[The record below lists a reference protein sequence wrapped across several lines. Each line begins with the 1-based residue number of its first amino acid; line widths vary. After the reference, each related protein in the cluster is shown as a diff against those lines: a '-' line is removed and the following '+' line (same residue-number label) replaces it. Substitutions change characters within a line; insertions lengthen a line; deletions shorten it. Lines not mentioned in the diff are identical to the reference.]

1 MTELCIVVDRLLA
14 IVTQIWLAWESVA
27 PVSPQLYLYSTAD
40 ALIPPEEVQKF
51 QKLQAGR
58 DVEIHS
64 KMWTD
69 SAHCE
74 HYRVHPDEY
83 ITELKTFA
91 KSIQG

>member
-1 MTELCIVVDRLLA
+1 M
-14 IVTQIWLAWESVA
+14 QIWSAWETVA
-27 PVSPQLYLYSTAD
+27 PVSPQLYLYSSAD

-58 DVEIHS
+58 DIEVHS

-83 ITELKTFA
+83 IMELKTFA